1 MGADEIVNSKA
12 GGRLVLPV
20 FLSPPVPS
28 RPPPRSGT
36 WGVTRLL
43 FLVEGRCKRQ
53 GQGLKDLKMRY
64 IY

>member
-1 MGADEIVNSKA
+1 MGADETVKSKA
-12 GGRLVLPV
+12 GGRLVLSV

-28 RPPPRSGT
+28 WRPPRSGT

-43 FLVEGRCKRQ
+43 LLVEGRCKRQ
-53 GQGLKDLKMRY
+53 GQGLRELKMRY

>member
-1 MGADEIVNSKA
+1 MDETVKSKA
-12 GGRLVLPV
+12 GGRIVLPV

-28 RPPPRSGT
+28 RPSPRSGT
-36 WGVTRLL
+36 WVVTRLF

-53 GQGLKDLKMRY
+53 GQGLRELKMMY